1 MSKRSSEENGTSLA
15 RSSKRFCL
23 ENEEIESQK
32 VLREL
37 SVLFPEEK
45 FCKRVPRVVMKHMIY
60 SRLTNRTKVDKEI
73 DELQHNGVVR
83 MFKLG
88 GEQESLAILFEK
100 DFIELIKRRCANSSL
115 IEKFVKNLL
124 KKIRDINV
132 DKSTLA
138 QSGFSENDIKG
149 LVQDC
154 LLTVRSA
161 TTYWFCFPGAGEFM
175 KCYIKGRQAIIS
187 AIKKSKYQQILQ
199 NELES
204 RNMKKT
210 VQLGVAYHIHDI
222 IGADLVSSVP
232 TSSGPLL
239 RFSK

>member
-73 DELQHNGVVR
+73 VGSLQRSKDFFKQFFNISQDELQHNGVVR

-138 QSGFSENDIKG
+138 QSGFSENDIK
-149 LVQDC
+149 
-154 LLTVRSA
+154 
-161 TTYWFCFPGAGEFM
+161 
-175 KCYIKGRQAIIS
+175 
-187 AIKKSKYQQILQ
+187 
-199 NELES
+199 
-204 RNMKKT
+204 
-210 VQLGVAYHIHDI
+210 
-222 IGADLVSSVP
+222 
-232 TSSGPLL
+232 
-239 RFSK
+239 